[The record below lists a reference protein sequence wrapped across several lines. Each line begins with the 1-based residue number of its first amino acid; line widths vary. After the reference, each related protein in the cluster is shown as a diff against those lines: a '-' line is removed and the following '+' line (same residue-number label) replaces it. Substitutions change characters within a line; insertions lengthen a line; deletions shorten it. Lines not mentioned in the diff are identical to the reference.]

1 MAGSDGLSKRELEV
15 ARLVA
20 AGLTNR
26 QIAERLFIAE
36 RTAEGHVERIRD
48 KLGFSSRAQVAAWVA
63 ASSAA
68 PVDGS
73 PAAAIASPG
82 NIVVFLLTDLEG
94 STRAW
99 EGKPMAMRE
108 AMARHD
114 SIISSCVVRHHGSQ
128 VEAGRE
134 ADSVLAAFKNAQA
147 AAAAAL
153 VIQRDIDA
161 ATWPEGVELRIRI
174 AIHAGEAQFRGGHY
188 FGQALNRCARVL
200 GTCHPGQIVVSRAA
214 QELLADELPAGSDLW
229 DLGFHGLKDLKRPEH
244 IFQLVDLQR
253 AVHFPPLRS
262 LPYERTNVPIQA
274 TTFVGRM
281 EDISQLKLLE
291 AESKLVSLVGPGGCG
306 KTRLAQELATQLVDH
321 EHPDGVWFADLTPV
335 GDEGL
340 VPRAVAASL
349 ELPEQVGRTALET
362 IVDHCRQRRLLLIL
376 DNCEHLIDACARLAQ
391 ELIGSCPNLHLIAT
405 SREPLKVPGETV
417 WRVNPLSVADAT
429 RLFLDRAHSSAPTLD
444 LPESQLPV
452 VTRIC
457 ERLDGIPLAMELAA
471 ARVPIM
477 PLQEILERLESG
489 LALLGGASRTAA
501 SRQQTLNATMDWSY
515 GLLEKE
521 EQILFR
527 RLAVFPGTF
536 SLTACEQV
544 CFGAGLSREKV
555 VDLLWQLVTKS
566 LVFAAEGR
574 YRLLATIRAY
584 ALEKLLATD
593 DLESVHSQHANFYLA
608 LAASRQPGES
618 AAWLEQLEDD
628 HDNLIAALRWAT
640 RSDPRLGAQLSAEL
654 FLFWLL
660 RAHISEARQ
669 SLDDL
674 LARLAADEP
683 ARATTLLNTG
693 AFAYVA
699 GEFDAAQ
706 QRLDQGLALS
716 RSVDDRVATIRGL
729 FYKGVLDSARNQL
742 ESAQQS
748 LEEALR
754 LSLEIDNLQL
764 EGEVL
769 HQLGMVATISGNLDE
784 AGSLLQRSLD
794 VRRRAGR
801 KDEAGMTLVFLAAV
815 SFVRG
820 EAPAAHA
827 FIREALEIGLSL
839 RDRRSAW
846 SLDVLACI
854 SAAGG
859 HSERAL
865 RLAGAA
871 SAMFDAT
878 GQRPPEQWHQFTSA
892 FLNPAREQL
901 GGDLAQHEW
910 ETGRTLAFEEA
921 LGYALKSELEPMG
934 APSGSHASAPSS
946 AAQAGTGTAV

>member
-349 ELPEQVGRTALET
+349 ELPEQVGRTGLET

-405 SREPLKVPGETV
+405 SREPPKVPCETV

-515 GLLEKE
+515 RLLEKE

-544 CFGAGLSREKV
+544 CFGAGLSRERV
-555 VDLLWQLVTKS
+555 VDRFWQLVTKS
-566 LVFAAEGR
+566 LVFAAERR
-574 YRLLATIRAY
+574 YR
-584 ALEKLLATD
+584 
-593 DLESVHSQHANFYLA
+593 
-608 LAASRQPGES
+608 
-618 AAWLEQLEDD
+618 
-628 HDNLIAALRWAT
+628 
-640 RSDPRLGAQLSAEL
+640 
-654 FLFWLL
+654 
-660 RAHISEARQ
+660 
-669 SLDDL
+669 L

-901 GGDLAQHEW
+901 GGDLAQHE
-910 ETGRTLAFEEA
+910 
-921 LGYALKSELEPMG
+921 
-934 APSGSHASAPSS
+934 
-946 AAQAGTGTAV
+946 